1 MALRNADWEVF
12 VGRTSLVEPG
22 RRSKLHLT
30 YRRKCYGTII
40 CLKVI
45 STFLTSDKYHVL
57 VRRVSTSRLFCTR
70 RSTSDS

>member
-1 MALRNADWEVF
+1 MALGNADWEVF

-45 STFLTSDKYHVL
+45 SRFLTSDKYHM
-57 VRRVSTSRLFCTR
+57 S
-70 RSTSDS
+70 